1 MKRPPDPVQASDD
14 AWSLARR
21 REPVVRKL
29 VEADIP
35 YGART
40 ELIAAAAAELGIAQS
55 HLYRLLKAYKADP
68 RTRSLLPQTPGP
80 ATGMRLLDQ
89 RVEAIIKDEI
99 EANYLTQLQPKKSKL
114 VRDIHARCHR
124 DGLPRP
130 ARKTVLIRLSEIS
143 KREQL
148 KRRRGPKAAADKYD
162 PVLGTC
168 SAERPLE
175 LIQIDHTPAD
185 VIAIEE
191 ETGEP
196 VGRPHVSLAIDVC
209 TRMYGGFYLTFD
221 PPSATSVACCLLH
234 TVMDKSDW
242 LTARGL
248 PTAWPVLGLP
258 ETVHVDNAKEFHS
271 RAFTRAC
278 EDYGIAIRYRPVRR
292 PKFGGHVE
300 RRIGH
305 LSQELHLLDGT
316 TFSNIKERG
325 AYDSM
330 GKACLTIAEIE
341 WMVATIILEHHASFH
356 EGIGTAPQARWKEL
370 TSGMAF
376 RMPPN
381 LRDFHRDFL
390 PWQERR
396 MQRDGIHLFGVRYWH
411 DALIGA
417 LNTEAK
423 LVVHYNPADLSKL
436 FVRGASGSYLEVP
449 YRNLRRPAI
458 SLWEHRAAV
467 RALRRSGR
475 AGVDEEMIFDMILL
489 RRRKLE
495 QIRGTS
501 RKARLDI
508 ARSGAVP
515 RQAMLPAPAPALPP
529 PGGGDRDEDRPLE
542 LPYYET
548 EAWDD

>member
-1 MKRPPDPVQASDD
+1 MKRPPTPMQASDE
-14 AWSLARR
+14 AWALART
-21 REPVVRKL
+21 REPVIRKL
-29 VEADIP
+29 AEADIS

-40 ELIAAAAAELGIAQS
+40 ELIAGAAAELGIAQS
-55 HLYRLLKAYKADP
+55 YLYRLIKAYRADP
-68 RTRSLLPQTPGP
+68 RTRSLLPKAPGP
-80 ATGMRLLDQ
+80 ATGRRFLDPG
-89 RVEAIIKDEI
+89 VEAVIKDEI
-99 EANYLTQLQPKKSKL
+99 EGNYLTQLQPKKAKL
-114 VRDIHARCHR
+114 VRDIHARCHSE
-124 DGLPRP
+124 GLPRP
-130 ARKTVLIRLSEIS
+130 ARKTVLIRLAEIS

-148 KRRRGPKAAADKYD
+148 MRRRGPKAAADRFD
-162 PVLGTC
+162 PVLGAC
-168 SAERPLE
+168 IAERPLQ
-175 LIQIDHTPAD
+175 IVQIDHTPAD
-185 VIAIEE
+185 VIAVEE

-196 VGRPHVSLAIDVC
+196 IGRPHVSLSIDVC

-221 PPSATSVACCLLH
+221 PPSATSVACCMLH

-242 LTARGL
+242 LKARGL
-248 PTAWPVLGLP
+248 PAAWPVLGLP
-258 ETVHVDNAKEFHS
+258 GTVHVDNAREFHS
-271 RAFTRAC
+271 QAFTRAC
-278 EDYGIAIRYRPVRR
+278 EDYGIEVQYRPVRR
-292 PKFGGHVE
+292 PRFGGHVE

-341 WMVATIILEHHASFH
+341 WMVASIILEHHASFH
-356 EGIGTAPQARWKEL
+356 EGIRTSPQARWKEL

-396 MQRDGIHLFGVRYWH
+396 MQRDGIHLFGIRYWH

-417 LNTEAK
+417 LNNEVK

-436 FVRGASGSYLEVP
+436 FVRGASGGYLEVP

-458 SLWEHRAAV
+458 SIWEHRAAV
-467 RALRRSGR
+467 RALRRQGR
-475 AGVDEEMIFDMILL
+475 AGVDEEMIFDMVLL

-495 QIRGTS
+495 EIRGSS
-501 RKARLDI
+501 RKARLEL
-508 ARSGAVP
+508 ARSGAMP
-515 RQAMLPAPAPALPP
+515 RPAMLPAPDHVPPAS
-529 PGGGDRDEDRPLE
+529 GAADGDEDRPLE

-548 EAWDD
+548 EVWDD